1 MIAVSFGIYDKL
13 INSITSFF
21 DDKKNNIKFLFQI
34 GSGIILSIVLFSNII
49 RYMINNYYFEVM
61 LLFTGLITG
70 GVYNFS
76 KNIKFNLKN
85 SLLIFLIITITL
97 IITLSN
103 ISTSNYTLKGNI
115 IDSIVFFLA
124 GIIEIFS
131 SIVPGISGTALFMI
145 FGLYD
150 SILLLMSN
158 TLNITFILNNLS
170 LYISYFLG
178 LILSFIVISILISY
192 LLKKYRKLF
201 DIIIYSLS
209 LSSIIIL
216 FFIIFKTT
224 YTPVTLI
231 IGIILF
237 FFGILLSY
245 LLS

>member
-21 DDKKNNIKFLFQI
+21 DDKKNNIKFLLQI

-85 SLLIFLIITITL
+85 SLLIFLIIAITL

-103 ISTSNYTLKGNI
+103 ITTSNYTLKGNI

-178 LILSFIVISILISY
+178 LILSFIIISILISY